1 MEKSA
6 PKAQEEYP
14 YSRISFT
21 YKILAKVVA
30 QGEIF
35 APTGAG
41 VSKMVII
48 GGVMPQARIPD
59 MPPLKT
65 PTDNH

>member
-1 MEKSA
+1 VEKSA
-6 PKAQEEYP
+6 LKAQEECP
-14 YSRISFT
+14 YSRISFA

-41 VSKMVII
+41 VVKMVII
-48 GGVMPQARIPD
+48 GGVMP
-59 MPPLKT
+59 
-65 PTDNH
+65 